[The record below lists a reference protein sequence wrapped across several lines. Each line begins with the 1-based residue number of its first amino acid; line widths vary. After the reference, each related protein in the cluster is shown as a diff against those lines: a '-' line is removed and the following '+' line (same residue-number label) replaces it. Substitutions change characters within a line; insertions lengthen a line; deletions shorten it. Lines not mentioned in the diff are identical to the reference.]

1 MREFWTL
8 FKYQFKSQ
16 TPLLTKGAKKDWLG
30 LCLGF
35 LTVAFLVFVGV
46 IYLEKIL
53 RNYFAVEIYKVY
65 APIDRATEM
74 LSFLYVLV
82 LMVLTFIFLEHTRKV
97 FVDNKDKDVFMRLP
111 VSQRNIFLSKFCVIV
126 LRLYL
131 VCATFILTINVVT
144 STILPLGSQFWI
156 ATVGVCVFM
165 PLTCL
170 FFVTVLIVPYIK
182 IIEMLSHKYTV
193 LFFIFTSILVVAFIV
208 YSKLL
213 NVIQTLLTTGSIRFM
228 FDARFV
234 NALQFIHKYCYPTS
248 AFVTILF
255 GQNVWLSYVIIV
267 AFAILSLMLTY
278 VVSKKLYRL
287 TLYRQPVRDITIRK
301 PKAIKQKSAIIALLK
316 KEFVCVYRQ
325 PKYLFSYLSVA
336 ISMPIMVYCCF
347 NLFEMLL
354 YNALGIKINFA
365 LALSLVLM
373 FGVLTNTFC
382 STNVSR
388 DGLGL
393 IKMKTL
399 PVRTDKLFLSKIL
412 FCALIS
418 CVAVA
423 STCVLLICLTGLNVW
438 EGLLCLFIG
447 CTFTIAQVL
456 VATKI
461 DLNHAKISLS
471 DMEMNKQS
479 TRTLSKVILIG
490 ALLTLVS
497 SVSVIMFDLFSSGI
511 WKFVNLQLIRT
522 CMYIAPTII
531 GLIYLACAVIFY
543 RVKLFRSFEKFSN

>member
-1 MREFWTL
+1 
-8 FKYQFKSQ
+8 
-16 TPLLTKGAKKDWLG
+16 
-30 LCLGF
+30 
-35 LTVAFLVFVGV
+35 
-46 IYLEKIL
+46 
-53 RNYFAVEIYKVY
+53 
-65 APIDRATEM
+65 
-74 LSFLYVLV
+74 
-82 LMVLTFIFLEHTRKV
+82 
-97 FVDNKDKDVFMRLP
+97 
-111 VSQRNIFLSKFCVIV
+111 
-126 LRLYL
+126 
-131 VCATFILTINVVT
+131 
-144 STILPLGSQFWI
+144 
-156 ATVGVCVFM
+156 
-165 PLTCL
+165 
-170 FFVTVLIVPYIK
+170 
-182 IIEMLSHKYTV
+182 
-193 LFFIFTSILVVAFIV
+193 
-208 YSKLL
+208 
-213 NVIQTLLTTGSIRFM
+213 
-228 FDARFV
+228 
-234 NALQFIHKYCYPTS
+234 
-248 AFVTILF
+248 
-255 GQNVWLSYVIIV
+255 
-267 AFAILSLMLTY
+267 
-278 VVSKKLYRL
+278 
-287 TLYRQPVRDITIRK
+287 
-301 PKAIKQKSAIIALLK
+301 
-316 KEFVCVYRQ
+316 
-325 PKYLFSYLSVA
+325 
-336 ISMPIMVYCCF
+336 MPIMVYCCF

-354 YNALGIKINFA
+354 YNTLGIKINFA

-399 PVRTDKLFLSKIL
+399 PLRTDKLFLSKIL

-423 STCVLLICLTGLNVW
+423 STCILLICLTGLNVW

-511 WKFVNLQLIRT
+511 WKSVNLQLIRT